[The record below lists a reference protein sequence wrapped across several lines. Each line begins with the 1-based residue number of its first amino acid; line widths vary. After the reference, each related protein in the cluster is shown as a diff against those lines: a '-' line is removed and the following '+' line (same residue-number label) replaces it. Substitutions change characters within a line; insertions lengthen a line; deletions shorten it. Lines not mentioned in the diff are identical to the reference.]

1 MKKIAITTAS
11 IILFLFL
18 YSNDWQLLWY
28 VSPDQYGD
36 ANMWINAIKGA
47 FFAILTVII
56 VTYYPTKTNVIVYA
70 IFSTIGILIYLNTE
84 SWFEPYIKISSAVYF
99 GIYGGFLVV
108 SLGFIAIAEK
118 TEKIAEAKSL
128 QSEIAALQQ
137 KIADLQLSNETLQS
151 EIAQQKDAIA
161 ENKTTQS
168 EMKWLQFELENQ
180 TQKNEKLKLS
190 NETLQSEI
198 AQQKNEIADLQ
209 FTISNSRAVITKMID
224 VSLKSK
230 NKIEKLRSE
239 IAEKNE
245 IAIELQNEFENL
257 AELQPE
263 IAEVETTEIKSHTKI
278 ADLEKLQD
286 ELSKENKI
294 AQALQLKL
302 QGKSNKEIAIFF
314 GVSESTISRWLQYK

>member
-118 TEKIAEAKSL
+118 TEKIADAKTL
-128 QSEIAALQQ
+128 QSEIAALQSEI
-137 KIADLQLSNETLQS
+137 IALQLWNKKLRT
-151 EIAQQKDAIA
+151 EIEEQIDAIA

-168 EMKWLQFELENQ
+168 EMKCLQFDFENEK
-180 TQKNEKLKLS
+180 QKNEKLKLS
-190 NETLQSEI
+190 NEKLQSEI

-209 FTISNSRAVITKMID
+209 
-224 VSLKSK
+224 
-230 NKIEKLRSE
+230 SE
-239 IAEKNE
+239 IREDFEEFLIMGKKIAALQMKIAENKE
-245 IAIELQNEFENL
+245 IATELQNEFENL

-263 IAEVETTEIKSHTKI
+263 IAEIENTEIKLQTKI

-294 AQALQLKL
+294 ARALQLKL